1 MSIFASTNENSPSM
15 HKTIFLRIA
24 AALSLFLLAAC
35 QQAAIKDAIA
45 SQLSRYPETRV
56 TDIYKDF
63 CQDNLGPGHLIPDPE
78 SARAYLLSELQEYR
92 EDLDS
97 ARYAKPQLRY
107 VPVGDKHN
115 YVRVDLS
122 VVLDGLVDEDTLL
135 NSFVRSA
142 NEGRTL
148 SEKAWKKKWNKV
160 AAVIRSRFPD
170 IPDAA
175 AELAELDSLIGE
187 GHLIMHHSEAFSKA
201 YNPHYRIVASDI
213 FEKELLKTL

>member
-1 MSIFASTNENSPSM
+1 MPRTTFA
-15 HKTIFLRIA
+15 RIA
-24 AALSLFLLAAC
+24 AALAILLLTSC
-35 QQAAIKDAIA
+35 QQRAIKDAIDA
-45 SQLSRYPETRV
+45 QLRQYPESRV

-97 ARYAKPQLRY
+97 ARYAKPQFRY

-135 NSFVRSA
+135 NAFVRSA
-142 NEGRTL
+142 NEGHVL
-148 SEKAWKKKWNKV
+148 SENAWIKKWNKV
-160 AAVIRSRFPD
+160 AAVIRRHFPD
-170 IPDAA
+170 IPG
-175 AELAELDSLIGE
+175 AEADLAELDSLISE
-187 GHLIMHHSEAFSKA
+187 GHLIMHHSDEFSRA

>member
-1 MSIFASTNENSPSM
+1 MPRI
-15 HKTIFLRIA
+15 TIARIA
-24 AALSLFLLAAC
+24 AALSILLLASC
-35 QQAAIKDAIA
+35 QQPAIKDAIA
-45 SQLSRYPETRV
+45 SQLSQYPESRV
-56 TDIYKDF
+56 TDIYKNF

-97 ARYAKPQLRY
+97 TRYAKPQLRY

-142 NEGRTL
+142 NEGKVL
-148 SEKAWKKKWNKV
+148 SEKAWIKKWNKV
-160 AAVIRSRFPD
+160 ASVIRHHFPD
-170 IPDAA
+170 IPG
-175 AELAELDSLIGE
+175 AEADLAELDSLIKE
-187 GHLIMHHSEAFSKA
+187 GHLIMHHSDEFSKA
-201 YNPHYRIVASDI
+201 YNPHYRILASDI

>member
-1 MSIFASTNENSPSM
+1 M
-15 HKTIFLRIA
+15 LRTTLYRITV
-24 AALSLFLLAAC
+24 ALSILLLASC
-35 QQAAIKDAIA
+35 QQSAIKDAIA
-45 SQLSRYPETRV
+45 SQIRQYPESRV
-56 TDIYKDF
+56 TDIYKNF

-97 ARYAKPQLRY
+97 ARYDKPQLRY

-122 VVLDGLVDEDTLL
+122 VALDGLVDEETLL

-142 NEGRTL
+142 NEGNVL
-148 SEKAWKKKWNKV
+148 PEKAWKKKWNKV
-160 AAVIRSRFPD
+160 ASVIRRHFPD
-170 IPDAA
+170 IPDA
-175 AELAELDSLIGE
+175 ESDLAELDSLIKE
-187 GHLIMHHSEAFSKA
+187 GHLIMHHSDEFSKA

>member
-1 MSIFASTNENSPSM
+1 MPRV
-15 HKTIFLRIA
+15 TIARIA
-24 AALSLFLLAAC
+24 AALSILLLASC
-35 QQAAIKDAIA
+35 QRGAIEDAIDA
-45 SQLSRYPETRV
+45 QLRQYPESRV

-107 VPVGDKHN
+107 IPVGDKHN

-122 VVLDGLVDEDTLL
+122 AVLDGLIDEDTLL

-142 NEGRTL
+142 SEGRTL
-148 SEKAWKKKWNKV
+148 SEKAWIKKWNKV
-160 AAVIRSRFPD
+160 ATVIRSRFQD

-175 AELAELDSLIGE
+175 ADLAELDSLIGE
-187 GHLIMHHSEAFSKA
+187 GHLIMHHSDAFSKA

>member
-1 MSIFASTNENSPSM
+1 MPRI
-15 HKTIFLRIA
+15 TIARIA
-24 AALSLFLLAAC
+24 AALSILLLASC
-35 QQAAIKDAIA
+35 QQPAIKDAIA
-45 SQLSRYPETRV
+45 SQVSQYPESRV
-56 TDIYKDF
+56 TDIYKNF

-122 VVLDGLVDEDTLL
+122 VVLDGLVDEGTLL

-142 NEGRTL
+142 NEGKVL
-148 SEKAWKKKWNKV
+148 SEKAWIKKWNKV
-160 AAVIRSRFPD
+160 ASVIRHHFPD
-170 IPDAA
+170 IPDA
-175 AELAELDSLIGE
+175 ESDLAELDSLIKE
-187 GHLIMHHSEAFSKA
+187 GHLIMHHSDEFSKA

>member
-1 MSIFASTNENSPSM
+1 M
-15 HKTIFLRIA
+15 LRATLYRITV
-24 AALSLFLLAAC
+24 ALSILLLASC
-35 QQAAIKDAIA
+35 QQSAIRDAIA
-45 SQLSRYPETRV
+45 SQIRQYPESRV
-56 TDIYKDF
+56 TDIYKNF

-97 ARYAKPQLRY
+97 ARYDKPQLRY

-122 VVLDGLVDEDTLL
+122 VVLDGLVDEETLL

-142 NEGRTL
+142 NEGNVL
-148 SEKAWKKKWNKV
+148 PEKAWIKKWNKV
-160 AAVIRSRFPD
+160 ASVIRRHFPD
-170 IPDAA
+170 IPDA
-175 AELAELDSLIGE
+175 ESDLAELDSLIKE
-187 GHLIMHHSEAFSKA
+187 GHLIMHHSDEFSKA

>member
-1 MSIFASTNENSPSM
+1 M
-15 HKTIFLRIA
+15 HKANFLRVS

-35 QQAAIKDAIA
+35 RQGAIEDAIGA
-45 SQLSRYPETRV
+45 QLRQYPESRV

-122 VVLDGLVDEDTLL
+122 VVLDGLVKEDSIL

-142 NEGRTL
+142 NEGKVL
-148 SEKAWKKKWNKV
+148 SEKAWIKKWNKV

-175 AELAELDSLIGE
+175 ADLAELDSLIGE
-187 GHLIMHHSEAFSKA
+187 GHLIMHHSDAFTKA
-201 YNPHYRIVASDI
+201 YTPHYRIVASDI

>member
-1 MSIFASTNENSPSM
+1 MPRI
-15 HKTIFLRIA
+15 TIARIA
-24 AALSLFLLAAC
+24 AALSILLLASC
-35 QQAAIKDAIA
+35 QHSAIKDAIA
-45 SQLSRYPETRV
+45 SQLSQYPESRV
-56 TDIYKDF
+56 TDIYKNF

-122 VVLDGLVDEDTLL
+122 VVLDGLVDEGTLL

-142 NEGRTL
+142 NEGKVL
-148 SEKAWKKKWNKV
+148 SEKAWIKKWNQV
-160 AAVIRSRFPD
+160 ASVIRHHFPD
-170 IPDAA
+170 IPDA
-175 AELAELDSLIGE
+175 ESDLAELDSLIKE
-187 GHLIMHHSEAFSKA
+187 GHLIMHHSDEFSKA
-201 YNPHYRIVASDI
+201 YNPHYRILASDI

>member
-1 MSIFASTNENSPSM
+1 M
-15 HKTIFLRIA
+15 
-24 AALSLFLLAAC
+24 
-35 QQAAIKDAIA
+35 
-45 SQLSRYPETRV
+45 
-56 TDIYKDF
+56 
-63 CQDNLGPGHLIPDPE
+63 
-78 SARAYLLSELQEYR
+78 
-92 EDLDS
+92 
-97 ARYAKPQLRY
+97 
-107 VPVGDKHN
+107 
-115 YVRVDLS
+115 DLS
-122 VVLDGLVDEDTLL
+122 VVLDGLVDEGTLL

-148 SEKAWKKKWNKV
+148 SEKAWIKKWNKV

-187 GHLIMHHSEAFSKA
+187 GHLIMHHSDAFSKA